1 LNARDRRDDELGDTL
16 ERRDLNC
23 DGAKVDEQDAHLPS
37 VIRVD
42 GAGRVEHRQ
51 AVAQGEAG
59 ARAHLSLEAVRQFEA
74 QPCRNQPALTGFEPD
89 GLRQGCTQIE
99 PGGPAR
105 LIARQWNLDRT
116 DALDSYVHLHVG
128 A

>member
-1 LNARDRRDDELGDTL
+1 LNARDRGDDELGDTL
-16 ERRDLNC
+16 ERRDLNR
-23 DGAKVDEQDAHLPS
+23 DRAEVDEQDAHFPS

-42 GAGRVEHRQ
+42 GARRVEHRQ
-51 AVAQGEAG
+51 AVPQGEAG
-59 ARAHLSLEAVRQFEA
+59 ARAHLSLEAVGQFEP

-89 GLRQGCTQIE
+89 GLLQGGTQIE
-99 PGGPAR
+99 PGGPTR

-116 DALDSYVHLHVG
+116 DALDSYVYLHVG